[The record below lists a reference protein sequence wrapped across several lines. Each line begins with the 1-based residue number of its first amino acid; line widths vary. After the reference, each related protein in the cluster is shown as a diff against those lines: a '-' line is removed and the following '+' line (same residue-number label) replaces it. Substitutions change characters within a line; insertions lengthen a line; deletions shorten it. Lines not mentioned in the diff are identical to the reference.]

1 MKYEFISQ
9 VIEADQ
15 DIIISQEIYDRAKEV
30 FLGKRVHITIEE
42 FSPKHSKEARR
53 YLMGAIVK
61 PLADA
66 IGRPPKEMWEI
77 LKCKLRLKELFIAD
91 GPHKGEV
98 FQTYD
103 STQDYTKAELWNF
116 TQEAKSWAE
125 DLGVEIETPEQYY
138 NRRAAEN
145 ALKRRALIEKRKQ
158 EEAQNDTVSR

>member
-1 MKYEFISQ
+1 MKYELISLP
-9 VIEADQ
+9 IEPDA
-15 DIIISQEIYDRAKEV
+15 DIIISQEIYDKARTA
-30 FLGKRVHITIEE
+30 FTGKRVIITIEE

-66 IGRPPKEMWEI
+66 IGRPKKEMWEM

-98 FQTYD
+98 FQVYD
-103 STQDYTKAELWNF
+103 STQDYNRAELHEF

-125 DLGVEIETPEQYY
+125 DLGVPIETSEQYY
-138 NRRAAEN
+138 KRRAAES
-145 ALKRRALIEKRKQ
+145 AQKRRALLEKRQAESVDSKQ
-158 EEAQNDTVSR
+158 N